1 MVARHIQR
9 RTRVARC
16 SHTQEPSFRQQRS
29 THPRWLDLTK
39 SVSLTHSLIHWI
51 ISRHRLPYHRYNAS
65 PSSRRNTCR
74 TRRYT
79 RRDHCT
85 TMHSDRRAHNQ
96 ELQASRINNHRATL
110 IDSIDRSSN
119 QHTSTIS
126 QLKVQ
131 QIAFADRVAR
141 VALVDRHELTDDH
154 RTRLR
159 YANDIDARL
168 VCKLALNLCH
178 DIGRECEV
186 GAFDRARA
194 RARV

>member
-1 MVARHIQR
+1 MQA
-9 RTRVARC
+9 RVAVVTRAELIDTLAVTIAQRC
-16 SHTQEPSFRQQRS
+16 IRIVGHTARNYK
-29 THPRWLDLTK
+29 HL
-39 SVSLTHSLIHWI
+39 VS
-51 ISRHRLPYHRYNAS
+51 
-65 PSSRRNTCR
+65 
-74 TRRYT
+74 
-79 RRDHCT
+79 
-85 TMHSDRRAHNQ
+85 
-96 ELQASRINNHRATL
+96 INNHRATL
-110 IDSIDRSSN
+110 IDSIDPSSN

-178 DIGRECEV
+178 DIRRECEV